1 MLYQR
6 GRSEEAESNQIWSG
20 YPIQDFSKYSGTMT
34 HVIRSC
40 VTIVFVVF
48 LTNVFQ
54 NFMFLKTGMMKKVN
68 LMKNAVD

>member
-6 GRSEEAESNQIWSG
+6 GRSEESESNQIWSG
-20 YPIQDFSKYSGTMT
+20 YPIQDVSKYSGTMT
-34 HVIRSC
+34 QVIRSC
-40 VTIVFVVF
+40 VTIVF

-54 NFMFLKTGMMKKVN
+54 NFMFMKTGMMKKVH